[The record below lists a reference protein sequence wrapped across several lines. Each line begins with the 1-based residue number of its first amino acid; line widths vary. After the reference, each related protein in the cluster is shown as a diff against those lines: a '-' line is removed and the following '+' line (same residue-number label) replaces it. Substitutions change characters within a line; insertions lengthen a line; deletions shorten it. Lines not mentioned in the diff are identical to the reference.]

1 MLSYRLAEW
10 LVPKLQAHCIS
21 CLRICAALGKERA
34 TERPADSR
42 RDFGWL
48 RRPIHLKIILS
59 ISR

>member
-1 MLSYRLAEW
+1 
-10 LVPKLQAHCIS
+10 
-21 CLRICAALGKERA
+21 LRICAALGKEQA
-34 TERPADSR
+34 TEWPADSR